1 MTQEIVLY
9 LLALIEA
16 SWNEVTD
23 LQQKKETLNPEK
35 DLKKYVSIFT
45 WSVAFLVCV
54 EAERR
59 KKG

>member
-1 MTQEIVLY
+1 MLY
-9 LLALIEA
+9 LVALIEA